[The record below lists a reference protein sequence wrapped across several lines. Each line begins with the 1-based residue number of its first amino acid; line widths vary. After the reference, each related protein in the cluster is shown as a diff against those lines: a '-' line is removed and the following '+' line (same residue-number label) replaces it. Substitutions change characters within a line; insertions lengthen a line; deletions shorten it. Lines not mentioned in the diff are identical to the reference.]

1 MPSVKLHPTDIIL
14 HKLKLNWCVLARST
28 TVTVTHRS
36 SPLMWV
42 YSDRCNKNRD
52 PLERVKFFKRF
63 DDQTATSIDRS
74 KLMAFCDFA
83 ATITRRAPLSQ
94 FYCRTRVGKIAM
106 LLPSQFEERA
116 IRVFTRRSDPDVMS
130 AVQLAFRKCVRS
142 RCSSAGLTPHPLSRL
157 HSPQKPPRGAGPQ
170 DVFAVALAQR
180 FANVAHN
187 DEDETD
193 KAETPK
199 TKKTRLHEK

>member
-74 KLMAFCDFA
+74 KLTAFDKSA
-83 ATITRRAPLSQ
+83 MNHVTP
-94 FYCRTRVGKIAM
+94 YCRCLGRQNCNAA
-106 LLPSQFEERA
+106 S
-116 IRVFTRRSDPDVMS
+116 
-130 AVQLAFRKCVRS
+130 
-142 RCSSAGLTPHPLSRL
+142 LT
-157 HSPQKPPRGAGPQ
+157 
-170 DVFAVALAQR
+170 V
-180 FANVAHN
+180 
-187 DEDETD
+187 
-193 KAETPK
+193 
-199 TKKTRLHEK
+199 